1 MAACLQV
8 SELSEQL
15 KAAAA
20 EAEYINGQEKL
31 FGWATT
37 KYANVH
43 KVSKQTTLSTAGHEA
58 LPVLSVRLNKG
69 GRQCS

>member
-1 MAACLQV
+1 V
-8 SELSEQL
+8 SELAEQL

-43 KVSKQTTLSTAGHEA
+43 KVSASGSLLHTST
-58 LPVLSVRLNKG
+58 
-69 GRQCS
+69 CSLIR